1 MKYLLDTHVILW
13 LATNS
18 PLLSETVKRAIL
30 DNNNEKHV
38 SIVSAWEVAIKLGTQ
53 KLQLDGGLAEF
64 FRMIDVNGF
73 LLLGIEREYLQYV
86 QTLAFFHKDPFDRLL
101 IATANV
107 ENLTLISIDDN
118 IQKYD
123 VNWICSFIGYEWR
136 TTWVDNQ

>member
-18 PLLSETVKRAIL
+18 PFLSETVKRAIL
-30 DNNNEKHV
+30 DNNNEKYV

-64 FRMIDVNGF
+64 FRMIDENGF
-73 LLLGIEREYLQYV
+73 FLLGIEREYV
-86 QTLAFFHKDPFDRLL
+86 QHVQSLPFFHKDPFDRLL

-123 VNWICSFIGYEWR
+123 VNWIW
-136 TTWVDNQ
+136 

>member
-18 PLLSETVKRAIL
+18 PLLSDTVKQLIL
-30 DNNNEKHV
+30 DSNNEKYV

-53 KLQLDGGLAEF
+53 KLQLEGGLAEF
-64 FRMIDVNGF
+64 FRMIDENGLF
-73 LLLGIEREYLQYV
+73 LLGIEREYLHHV

-101 IATANV
+101 IATAV
-107 ENLTLISIDDN
+107 IENLTLISIDDN

-123 VNWICSFIGYEWR
+123 VD
-136 TTWVDNQ
+136 WVW

>member
-1 MKYLLDTHVILW
+1 MKFLLDPHVILW

-18 PLLSETVKRAIL
+18 PFLSDTAKRAIL
-30 DNNNEKHV
+30 DNNNEKYV

-64 FRMIDVNGF
+64 FRMIDENGF
-73 LLLGIEREYLQYV
+73 LLLGIEREYVQYV
-86 QTLAFFHKDPFDRLL
+86 QSLPFFHKDPFDCLL

-123 VNWICSFIGYEWR
+123 VNWIW
-136 TTWVDNQ
+136 

>member
-73 LLLGIEREYLQYV
+73 LLLGIEREYVQYV
-86 QTLAFFHKDPFDRLL
+86 QSLPFFHKDPFDRLL

-123 VNWICSFIGYEWR
+123 VNWLW
-136 TTWVDNQ
+136 

>member
-30 DNNNEKHV
+30 DNNNEKYV

-53 KLQLDGGLAEF
+53 KLQLEGGLAEF
-64 FRMIDVNGF
+64 FRMIDENGF
-73 LLLGIEREYLQYV
+73 LLLGIEREYV
-86 QTLAFFHKDPFDRLL
+86 QSVQSLPFFHKDPFDRLL

-123 VNWICSFIGYEWR
+123 VNWIW
-136 TTWVDNQ
+136 

>member
-73 LLLGIEREYLQYV
+73 LLLGIEREYLQYARS
-86 QTLAFFHKDPFDRLL
+86 LPFFHKDPFDRLL

-123 VNWICSFIGYEWR
+123 VNWLW
-136 TTWVDNQ
+136 

>member
-30 DNNNEKHV
+30 DNNNEKYV

-64 FRMIDVNGF
+64 FRMIDENGF
-73 LLLGIEREYLQYV
+73 LLLGIEREYV
-86 QTLAFFHKDPFDRLL
+86 QSVQSLPFFHKDPFDRLL

-123 VNWICSFIGYEWR
+123 VNWIW
-136 TTWVDNQ
+136 

>member
-18 PLLSETVKRAIL
+18 PFLSETAKRAIL
-30 DNNNEKHV
+30 DNNNEKYV

-123 VNWICSFIGYEWR
+123 VNWLW
-136 TTWVDNQ
+136 

>member
-18 PLLSETVKRAIL
+18 PFLSETAKRAIL
-30 DNNNEKHV
+30 DNNNEKYV

-107 ENLTLISIDDN
+107 ENVTLISIDDN

-123 VNWICSFIGYEWR
+123 VNWIW
-136 TTWVDNQ
+136 